1 MSTILSNSP
10 SKRKLIRDTK
20 KIKVSFGQFRGSLI
34 EPRTSKNLRTIENKT
49 NTNLVE
55 LENELLEQ
63 SQKLKLLEQVET
75 SGLINGN
82 LRADLT
88 DLDAFDNSYLPAYN
102 IARTTEVTQRDDD
115 LQTYLNDHVIHHQ
128 QTQKSQQDDLY
139 EIMNT
144 ESYSMPV

>member
-1 MSTILSNSP
+1 MSTIRSNSP

-34 EPRTSKNLRTIENKT
+34 EPRTNKNLRTIENKN

-63 SQKLKLLEQVET
+63 SQRLKLLKQVET

-88 DLDAFDNSYLPAYN
+88 DLDALDNSYLPAYN

-115 LQTYLNDHVIHHQ
+115 LQTYLKDHVIHHQ
-128 QTQKSQQDDLY
+128 QTQISQQDDLY

-144 ESYSMPV
+144 ESNSMPV